1 MASSVMGMLRSDV
14 RLATPHLQTG
24 RSHPD
29 TGPAACRST
38 VPRERFTPVAR
49 PDQSDRSD
57 EVRFSG
63 KTGSGLAEGQ
73 TGAFDPEQTFEQWH
87 DAYFD

>member
-14 RLATPHLQTG
+14 RLATPIRILAQ
-24 RSHPD
+24 P
-29 TGPAACRST
+29 PAAAPYRASGLL
-38 VPRERFTPVAR
+38 PWHE
-49 PDQSDRSD
+49 PDQSGRSD

-63 KTGSGLAEGQ
+63 KTGSALAEGQ